1 MKTSLKI
8 IALIA
13 AAVYPVGAL
22 AEVAGFSLPSSF
34 TPEYVVTLFVAS
46 LFGLTFFS
54 DYSRR
59 ARDIDL
65 TPASVIVPPADT
77 FADRN
82 GCPDKSECLAA

>member
-22 AEVAGFSLPSSF
+22 AEMAGYSLPSSF

-46 LFGLTFFS
+46 LLGLMFFS

-59 ARDIDL
+59 ARNINL
-65 TPASVIVPPADT
+65 TQASVIVPPAHT

-82 GCPDKSECLAA
+82 SCTDKSECLAA

>member
-8 IALIA
+8 IALLA

-22 AEVAGFSLPSSF
+22 AEMAGFNLPSSF

-46 LFGLTFFS
+46 LIGLMFFS

-59 ARDIDL
+59 ARAIDL
-65 TPASVIVPPADT
+65 MKAPVIVPPAHT
-77 FADRN
+77 FTTN
-82 GCPDKSECLAA
+82 PCCPDKSECLAA